1 MALIIRQTRS
11 TNMKSSL
18 RALFSPILNTFESG
32 TEPYT
37 YKPSQRTILLAVST
51 LFTVLIIAICAFSL
65 SAGGDSYGF
74 LIPVVVFSA
83 VALVGFVV
91 GLLGNERAVAKI
103 WGNK

>member
-1 MALIIRQTRS
+1 
-11 TNMKSSL
+11 MKSSL
-18 RALFSPILNTFESG
+18 RALFSPILNIFESDND
-32 TEPYT
+32 PYQ
-37 YKPSQRTILLAVST
+37 YKPSQRTILLAVSS

-74 LIPVVVFSA
+74 LIPVVVFSG

-91 GLLGNERAVAKI
+91 GFLGNERAVAKI

>member
-1 MALIIRQTRS
+1 
-11 TNMKSSL
+11 MKAAL
-18 RALFSPILNTFESG
+18 RALFSPILYVFESG
-32 TEPYT
+32 DEAYH
-37 YKPSQRTILLAVST
+37 YKPSQRTILLAVSA
-51 LFTVLIIAICAFSL
+51 LFSILILAVFVFASKTE
-65 SAGGDSYGF
+65 GNGY